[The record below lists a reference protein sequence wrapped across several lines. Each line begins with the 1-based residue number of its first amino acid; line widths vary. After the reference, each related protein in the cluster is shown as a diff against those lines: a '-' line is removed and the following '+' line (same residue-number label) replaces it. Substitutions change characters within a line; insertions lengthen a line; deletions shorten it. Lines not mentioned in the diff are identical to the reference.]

1 MHRSR
6 PRVALYVFMSPT
18 IRERLFA
25 EPWDKCFAGA
35 EKGVAGLL
43 ESESDMSKT
52 EQSVN
57 LGQDR
62 SENTPNWHQ
71 QPGIV
76 FGGIPP
82 RLLPKPPHLLNL
94 MSLRI
99 CVMSVGMTSS
109 DSS

>member
-1 MHRSR
+1 
-6 PRVALYVFMSPT
+6 MSPT

-43 ESESDMSKT
+43 ESESDMTKT

-62 SENTPNWHQ
+62 SENTPLASATGYRIRKYTTTTTTEATTSS
-71 QPGIV
+71 QPQDMRDV
-76 FGGIPP
+76 C
-82 RLLPKPPHLLNL
+82 RNEKLEK
-94 MSLRI
+94 
-99 CVMSVGMTSS
+99 S